1 MEEQIEVFDE
11 NLEEEIEVQE
21 ENVYYIPSGEVDI
34 NSNGVYDVTKYSQAN
49 VNVQPSKDTLEI
61 TDNGIYDV
69 TDYKNANVQ
78 TSGYSMS
85 DIFDTNVTS
94 DNVEYFARDT
104 LYKLQPPEISVP
116 DGMDIS
122 RMFADTGIMKSVVLK
137 LGNADFS
144 IKYNIFSG
152 DNILES
158 IRIYSDTKITVNYNS
173 TSSGYAPVF
182 DVSRNRFKNLK
193 TLQLTNIT
201 TSGKNLVFDNSM
213 TFQFCPNIENLDLGI
228 YLSKFS
234 TSYDGSIDFTNNK
247 KLTHESLLNIIDSIP
262 NNTGSKSLT
271 LKLGQT
277 NLDKLSEEEKQSIS
291 DKGWVYK

>member
-1 MEEQIEVFDE
+1 MEDIITIIDE
-11 NLEEEIEVQE
+11 AFEEETEVQE
-21 ENVYYIPSGEVDI
+21 ENIYYIPSGEVDI

-61 TDNGIYDV
+61 TDNGMYDV

-122 RMFADTGIMKSVVLK
+122 RMFADTGIIKSVVLK

-144 IKYNIFSG
+144 TKYNIFSG
-152 DNILES
+152 DNTLES
-158 IRIYSDTKITVNYNS
+158 IRIYSDTEITVNNNS
-173 TSSGYAPVF
+173 TSNGYAPIF
-182 DVSRNRFKNLK
+182 DDNRNRFKNLK
-193 TLQLTNIT
+193 TLQLINVAV
-201 TSGKNLVFDNSM
+201 SGKNVFFDNSM

-234 TSYDGSIDFTNNK
+234 TGYDGSIDFSKNI
-247 KLTHESLLNIIDSIP
+247 KLTHQSLLNIINSIP
-262 NNTGSKSLT
+262 ENTKSTKLT
-271 LKLGQT
+271 LKLGET
-277 NLDKLSEEEKQSIS
+277 NLAKLSEEEKQSIS
-291 DKGWVYK
+291 DKGWIYE

>member
-21 ENVYYIPSGEVDI
+21 ENVYYIPNGEVNID
-34 NSNGVYDVTKYSQAN
+34 SNGVYDVTKYSQAN

-61 TDNGIYDV
+61 TDNGMYDV
-69 TDYKNANVQ
+69 TDYKQANVNTQ
-78 TSGYSMS
+78 GYSIS
-85 DIFDTNVTS
+85 EIFETNVTTE
-94 DNVEYFARDT
+94 NVEYFARDT

-137 LGNADFS
+137 LGNIDFS

-152 DNILES
+152 NNILES
-158 IRIYSDTKITVNYNS
+158 IRIYSDTEITINNA
-173 TSSGYAPVF
+173 SSNGYSPVF
-182 DVSRNRFKNLK
+182 DSIKNKFESLK
-193 TLQLTNIT
+193 TLQLTNIAI
-201 TSGKNLVFDNSM
+201 SGKNLVFGNSM

-234 TSYDGSIDFTNNK
+234 TNYDGSIDFSKNI
-247 KLTHESLLNIIDSIP
+247 KLTHQSLLNIINSIP
-262 NNTGSKSLT
+262 SNSGSKTLT
-271 LKLGQT
+271 LKLGET
-277 NLDKLSEEEKQSIS
+277 NLAKLSEEEKQSIS
-291 DKGWVYK
+291 DKGWVYE

>member
-1 MEEQIEVFDE
+1 MEDIITIIDE
-11 NLEEEIEVQE
+11 AFEEEIEVQE
-21 ENVYYIPSGEVDI
+21 ENIYYVPSGEVDI
-34 NSNGVYDVTKYSQAN
+34 NSNGVHDVTKYSQAN

-61 TDNGIYDV
+61 TDNGMYDV

-122 RMFADTGIMKSVVLK
+122 RMFADTGLIKSVVLK

-144 IKYNIFSG
+144 TKYNIFSG
-152 DNILES
+152 NNILES
-158 IRIYSDTKITVNYNS
+158 IRIYSDTEITVNNNS
-173 TSSGYAPVF
+173 TSSGYAPIF
-182 DVSRNRFKNLK
+182 DSRRNRFKNLK

-201 TSGKNLVFDNSM
+201 ISGKNLVLDNSM

-247 KLTHESLLNIIDSIP
+247 KLTHESLLNIINSIP
-262 NNTGSKSLT
+262 SNSGSETLT
-271 LKLGQT
+271 LELGET
-277 NLDKLSEEEKQSIS
+277 NLAKLSEEEKQSIS

>member
-11 NLEEEIEVQE
+11 NLEDEIEVQE
-21 ENVYYIPSGEVDI
+21 ENIYYIPSGEVDI
-34 NSNGVYDVTKYSQAN
+34 NSNGVYDVTQYSQAN

-61 TDNGIYDV
+61 TDNGMYDV

-122 RMFADTGIMKSVVLK
+122 RMFADTGIIKSVVLK

-144 IKYNIFSG
+144 TKYYIFSG
-152 DNILES
+152 NNILES
-158 IRIYSDTKITVNYNS
+158 IRIYSDTEITVNNNS

-182 DVSRNRFKNLK
+182 DSGRNRFKNLK

-247 KLTHESLLNIIDSIP
+247 KLTHESLLNIINSIP
-262 NNTGSKSLT
+262 SNSGSETLT
-271 LKLGQT
+271 LKLGET
-277 NLDKLSEEEKQSIS
+277 NLAKLSEEEKQSIY